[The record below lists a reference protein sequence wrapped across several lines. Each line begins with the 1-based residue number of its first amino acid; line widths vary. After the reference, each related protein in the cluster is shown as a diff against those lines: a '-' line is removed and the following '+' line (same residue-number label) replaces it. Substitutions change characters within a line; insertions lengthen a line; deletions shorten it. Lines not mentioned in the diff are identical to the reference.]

1 MWQSKSAKIV
11 IDPSFQAPIYAAV
24 VVIGS
29 QVYEFTG
36 KTGVLKPTDNWGDGM
51 REWVNPHSFRNSKR
65 SQWRTS
71 FLGWLL
77 DTRTSAEI
85 YLDVFAEVVGNG
97 FPLGPTVFP
106 DSFDLPAG
114 YARVMLYTDL
124 PNELRVSGD
133 FPDQEGRMLY
143 VIDLPI
149 SGAK

>member
-1 MWQSKSAKIV
+1 M
-11 IDPSFQAPIYAAV
+11 
-24 VVIGS
+24 
-29 QVYEFTG
+29 E
-36 KTGVLKPTDNWGDGM
+36 
-51 REWVNPHSFRNSKR
+51 
-65 SQWRTS
+65 TS
-71 FLGWLL
+71 FLGWLF

-143 VIDLPI
+143 VTDLPI